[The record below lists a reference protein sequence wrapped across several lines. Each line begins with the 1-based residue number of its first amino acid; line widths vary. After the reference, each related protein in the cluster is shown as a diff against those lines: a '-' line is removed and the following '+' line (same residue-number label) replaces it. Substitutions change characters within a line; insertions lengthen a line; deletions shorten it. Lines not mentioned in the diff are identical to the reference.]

1 MNKQDIKKTISLKV
15 NDEINGFDNV
25 RIVGENIES
34 KIVSLNEAKKIA
46 SDLDLDLVEVN
57 LKITP
62 PVLKICNYEKLIYE
76 MKRNE
81 KKNKQ
86 VILPIKE
93 IQLSVN
99 ICMHDIE
106 IKAKQA
112 MNFIEKGHKVKVIL
126 TMKGRELS
134 RRDES
139 KKSLLEFLTLTEDVA
154 SIESLKD
161 DGNKSIAI
169 LKKKK

>member
-1 MNKQDIKKTISLKV
+1 MNKQDIKKSISLKV

-25 RIVGENIES
+25 RIVGDNIES

>member
-1 MNKQDIKKTISLKV
+1 MNKQNIKKSISLKV

-34 KIVSLNEAKKIA
+34 KIVSLDEAKKIA

-126 TMKGRELS
+126 TMNGRELS

>member
-1 MNKQDIKKTISLKV
+1 MNKQDIKKSISLKV

-86 VILPIKE
+86 VILPMKE

>member
-1 MNKQDIKKTISLKV
+1 MIKQNIKKSISLKA
-15 NDEINGFDNV
+15 NDEIVGFDNV
-25 RIVGENIES
+25 RIVGDNIES
-34 KIVSLNEAKKIA
+34 KVVSLEEARKIA
-46 SDLDLDLVEVN
+46 DDLELDLVEVN
-57 LKITP
+57 LKINP
-62 PVLKICNYEKLIYE
+62 PILRICNYEKLIYE

-86 VILPIKE
+86 VILPVKE

-112 MNFIEKGHKVKVIL
+112 MNFLEKGHKVKVTL

-139 KKSLLEFLTLTEDVA
+139 KKSLLEFLTLMEDVA

-161 DGNKSIAI
+161 DSNKTIAM

>member
-1 MNKQDIKKTISLKV
+1 MNKQDIKKSISLKV

-34 KIVSLNEAKKIA
+34 KIVSLDEAKKIA

-139 KKSLLEFLTLTEDVA
+139 KKSLLEFLTITENVA

>member
-15 NDEINGFDNV
+15 NDEINGLDKVRNV
-25 RIVGENIES
+25 REKNES

>member
-1 MNKQDIKKTISLKV
+1 MNKQDMKKSISLKV

-34 KIVSLNEAKKIA
+34 KIVSLDEAKKIA

>member
-34 KIVSLNEAKKIA
+34 KIVSLDEAKKIA

-86 VILPIKE
+86 VILPMKE

-139 KKSLLEFLTLTEDVA
+139 KKSLLEFLTITEDVA

>member
-1 MNKQDIKKTISLKV
+1 MNKQDIKKSISLKV

-34 KIVSLNEAKKIA
+34 KIVSLDEAKKIA

>member
-1 MNKQDIKKTISLKV
+1 MNKQDIKKSISLKV

-25 RIVGENIES
+25 RIVGDNIES

-46 SDLDLDLVEVN
+46 SDLGLDLVEVN

-112 MNFIEKGHKVKVIL
+112 VNFIEKGHKVKVIL

-139 KKSLLEFLTLTEDVA
+139 KKSLLEFLSLIEDVA

>member
-1 MNKQDIKKTISLKV
+1 MNKQDIKKSISLKV

>member
-1 MNKQDIKKTISLKV
+1 MNKQDIKKSISLKV

-34 KIVSLNEAKKIA
+34 KIVSLDEAKKIA

-112 MNFIEKGHKVKVIL
+112 INFIEKGHKVKVIL

>member
-154 SIESLKD
+154 SIELLKD

>member
-1 MNKQDIKKTISLKV
+1 MNKQDIKKSISLKV

-154 SIESLKD
+154 SIELLKD

>member
-1 MNKQDIKKTISLKV
+1 MKNSISLKV
-15 NDEINGFDNV
+15 NDEIIGFDNV
-25 RIVGENIES
+25 RIVGDNIES
-34 KIVSLNEAKKIA
+34 RIVSLNEAKKIA
-46 SDLDLDLVEVN
+46 NDLSLDLVEVN
-57 LKITP
+57 LRINP
-62 PVLKICNYEKLIYE
+62 PVLKICNYEKLMYE

-86 VILPIKE
+86 AALPIKE

-112 MNFIEKGHKVKVIL
+112 INFIEKGHKVKVTL
-126 TMKGRELS
+126 TMKGRELL

-139 KKSLLEFLTLTEDVA
+139 KKSLLEFLTIIDDVA

>member
-1 MNKQDIKKTISLKV
+1 MNKQDIKKSISLKV

-34 KIVSLNEAKKIA
+34 KIVSLDEAKKIA

-106 IKAKQA
+106 IKAKKA

>member
-34 KIVSLNEAKKIA
+34 KIVSLDEAKKIA

>member
-1 MNKQDIKKTISLKV
+1 MNKQDIKKSISLKV

-34 KIVSLNEAKKIA
+34 KIVSLDEAKKIA
-46 SDLDLDLVEVN
+46 SDLELDLVEVN

>member
-1 MNKQDIKKTISLKV
+1 MNKQDIKKSISLKV
-15 NDEINGFDNV
+15 NDEIIGFDNV
-25 RIVGENIES
+25 RIVGDNIES
-34 KIVSLNEAKKIA
+34 KVVSLSEAKKIA
-46 SDLDLDLVEVN
+46 SNLNLDLVEVN

-139 KKSLLEFLTLTEDVA
+139 KKSLLEFLTLTENVA